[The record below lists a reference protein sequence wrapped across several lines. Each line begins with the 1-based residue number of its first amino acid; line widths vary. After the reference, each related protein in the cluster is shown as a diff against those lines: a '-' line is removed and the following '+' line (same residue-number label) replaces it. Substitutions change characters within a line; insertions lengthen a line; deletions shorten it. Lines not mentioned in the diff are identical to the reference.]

1 VDKQSVIHPTTS
13 QPPTL
18 PTHRRC
24 VGWKTAKPFPRVTS
38 TCSDRFRVA
47 SGICSAPLG
56 GSLLAVA
63 PKGTKRACPSI
74 RPCASLRVRSLH
86 RHSRGTPRRAIPGP
100 SRLSRH
106 PCRSTPSTAI
116 PLTLLKGAVGVAC
129 RSVQKK
135 QIKPK
140 SSRAT
145 RSPFPPGGR
154 VELLRSSVGWKTAK
168 PFPRV
173 TSRLPRCSFLSGY
186 SSSESFFVYPE
197 IVVIKLGLKHFC
209 VWDERGSCLD

>member
-1 VDKQSVIHPTTS
+1 M
-13 QPPTL
+13 
-18 PTHRRC
+18 
-24 VGWKTAKPFPRVTS
+24 
-38 TCSDRFRVA
+38 
-47 SGICSAPLG
+47 
-56 GSLLAVA
+56 AVA
-63 PKGTKRACPSI
+63 PKGTKRSCPCM

-145 RSPFPPGGR
+145 RSPSPSVGR
-154 VELLRSSVGWKTAK
+154 VEVLRSSVGWKTAK

-173 TSRLPRCSFLSGY
+173 SPHPLRIPPPHHRTNQLGRSQLRRLDENSNRASRRYASPNRALTDFDAHSRRDAGNP
-186 SSSESFFVYPE
+186 VHPE
-197 IVVIKLGLKHFC
+197 
-209 VWDERGSCLD
+209 